1 MDYSEWLL
9 MGIYATPFV
18 LIWVWYMRRVGR
30 REKLAVKTLE
40 ESTKAGLT
48 EPASLHPVIDPNRCI
63 GSGSCVNACPEGNVL
78 GMIGGKAVLV
88 DPTRCIGHGAC
99 RLSCPRDAI
108 TLVFGTEKRGVDIPH
123 VSPDFQTNVPGI
135 YIAGELG
142 GMGLVRNAVNQGGQ
156 AMASIAKLPGLGKKE
171 RLDVVIV
178 GAGPAGLAAAM
189 GAIEKGI
196 RYEMLEQDSFGGTV
210 ANFPRGKMVM
220 TQPVKMPIVGKM
232 RFTEVSKEELMGYW
246 NKLVADHNV
255 HMRTGVRVDDIVK
268 DGDGFIVKTT
278 DGEFKTRA
286 VLLAIGRR
294 GTPRK
299 LGVPGEQLSKV
310 VYKLVDPEQYRGMHV
325 LVVGGGDS
333 ALEAAT
339 SIAAEEGT
347 TVTLS
352 YRSDAFGRAK
362 GKNRKKV
369 DDAVA
374 AGRLQLLMSSNV
386 KAIYPDK
393 VELEQN
399 GKTITLDN
407 DGVIVS
413 AGGILPTGFLKNIGI
428 VVETKHGTE

>member
-9 MGIYATPFV
+9 LGIYATPFV
-18 LIWVWYMRRVGR
+18 LIWLWYMRRVSR
-30 REKLAVKTLE
+30 REKLAVKTLS

-48 EPASLHPVIDPNRCI
+48 EPASLHPIIDPNRCI

-156 AMASIAKLPGLGKKE
+156 AMDAIAKLSGLGKKD
-171 RLDVVIV
+171 RLDVVII
-178 GAGPAGLAAAM
+178 GAGPAGLAAAL
-189 GAIEKGI
+189 GAIERGL

-232 RFTEVSKEELMGYW
+232 RFTEVSKEELMGFW
-246 NKLVADHNV
+246 TKIVADHNV
-255 HMRTGVRVDDIVK
+255 HMRTGVRVDDVEK
-268 DGDGFIVKTT
+268 DGDGFVVKSTGG
-278 DGEFKTRA
+278 DFKTRT

-299 LGVPGEQLSKV
+299 LGVPGEELTKV
-310 VYKLVDPEQYRGMHV
+310 CYKLIDPEQYRGKKV

-339 SIAAEEGT
+339 SIAEEPGT
-347 TVTLS
+347 SVSLS
-352 YRSDAFGRAK
+352 YRSDAFSRAK

-369 DDAVA
+369 EDAEA
-374 AGRLQLLMSSNV
+374 AGKLQVLLKSDV
-386 KAIYPDK
+386 KAIHPDK
-393 VELEQN
+393 VELEHD
-399 GKTITLDN
+399 GKMITLEN
-407 DGVIVS
+407 DAVIIS
-413 AGGILPTGFLKNIGI
+413 AGGILPTGFLKKIGI
-428 VVETKHGTE
+428 EVETKHGTV

>member
-1 MDYSEWLL
+1 MDYSEWLFVV
-9 MGIYATPFV
+9 IYATPFV
-18 LIWVWYMRRVGR
+18 LIWVWYMRRVSR
-30 REKLAVKTLE
+30 REKLAVQTLE

-48 EPASLHPVIDPNRCI
+48 EPASLHPIIDPNRCI

-156 AMASIAKLPGLGKKE
+156 AIDAIAKLSGLGKKD

-178 GAGPAGLAAAM
+178 GAGPAGLASAL
-189 GAIEKGI
+189 GAIEKGL

-246 NKLVADHNV
+246 NKIVADHNV
-255 HMRTGVRVDDIVK
+255 HMRTGVRVEDIVK
-268 DGDGFIVKTT
+268 EGDGFVVKSTGG
-278 DGEFKTRA
+278 DFKTRA

-299 LGVPGEQLSKV
+299 LGVPGEELTKV
-310 VYKLVDPEQYRGMHV
+310 VYRLIDPEQYRGMKV

-333 ALEAAT
+333 ALEAAA
-339 SIAAEEGT
+339 SIAAEPDT
-347 TVTLS
+347 SVSLS
-352 YRSDAFGRAK
+352 YRSEAFTRAK

-369 DDAVA
+369 EDAEA
-374 AGRLQLLMSSNV
+374 AGKLQVLMKSNV
-386 KAIYPDK
+386 KSITPDS
-393 VELEQN
+393 VELEQD
-399 GKTITLDN
+399 GKMITLDN
-407 DGVIVS
+407 DAVIVS
-413 AGGILPTGFLKNIGI
+413 AGGILPTGFLKSIGI
-428 VVETKHGTE
+428 EVETKHGTT

>member
-9 MGIYATPFV
+9 LGIYATPFV
-18 LIWVWYMRRVGR
+18 LIWLWYMRRVSR
-30 REKLAVKTLE
+30 REKLAVKTLA

-48 EPASLHPVIDPNRCI
+48 EPASLHPIIDPNRCI

-156 AMASIAKLPGLGKKE
+156 AMDSIAKLSGLGKKD
-171 RLDVVIV
+171 RLDVVII
-178 GAGPAGLAAAM
+178 GAGPAGLAAAL
-189 GAIEKGI
+189 GAIEKGL

-246 NKLVADHNV
+246 NKIVADHNV
-255 HMRTGVRVDDIVK
+255 HMRTGVRVDDVEK
-268 DGDGFIVKTT
+268 DGDGFVVKSTGG
-278 DGEFKTRA
+278 DFKTRA

-299 LGVPGEQLSKV
+299 LGVPGEELTKV
-310 VYKLVDPEQYRGMHV
+310 VYKLIDPEQYQGKKV

-339 SIAAEEGT
+339 SIAEEPGT
-347 TVTLS
+347 TVSLS
-352 YRSDAFGRAK
+352 YRSDAFSRAK

-369 DDAVA
+369 EDAEA
-374 AGRLQLLMSSNV
+374 AGKLQVLLKSNV
-386 KAIYPDK
+386 KVIHPDK
-393 VELEQN
+393 VELEHD
-399 GKTITLDN
+399 GKMITLDN
-407 DGVIVS
+407 DAMIVS
-413 AGGILPTGFLKNIGI
+413 AGGILPTGFLKKIGI
-428 VVETKHGTE
+428 EVETKHGTE

>member
-9 MGIYATPFV
+9 LGIYATPFV
-18 LIWVWYMRRVGR
+18 LIWLWYMRRVSR
-30 REKLAVKTLE
+30 REKLAVKTLS

-48 EPASLHPVIDPNRCI
+48 EPASLHPIIDPNRCI

-156 AMASIAKLPGLGKKE
+156 AMDAIAKLSGLGKKD
-171 RLDVVIV
+171 RLDVVII
-178 GAGPAGLAAAM
+178 GAGPAGLAAAL
-189 GAIEKGI
+189 GAIERGL

-232 RFTEVSKEELMGYW
+232 RFTEVSKEELMGFW
-246 NKLVADHNV
+246 TKIVADHNV
-255 HMRTGVRVDDIVK
+255 HMRTGVRVDDVEK
-268 DGDGFIVKTT
+268 DGDGFVVKSTGG
-278 DGEFKTRA
+278 DFKTRA

-299 LGVPGEQLSKV
+299 LGVPGEELTKV
-310 VYKLVDPEQYRGMHV
+310 CYKLIDPEQYRGKKV

-339 SIAAEEGT
+339 SIAEEPGT
-347 TVTLS
+347 SVSLS
-352 YRSDAFGRAK
+352 YRSDAFSRAK

-369 DDAVA
+369 EDAEA
-374 AGRLQLLMSSNV
+374 AGKLQVLLKSDV
-386 KAIYPDK
+386 KAIHPDK
-393 VELEQN
+393 VELEHD
-399 GKTITLDN
+399 GKMITLEN
-407 DGVIVS
+407 DAVIIS
-413 AGGILPTGFLKNIGI
+413 AGGILPTGFLKKIGI
-428 VVETKHGTE
+428 EVETKHGTV

>member
-1 MDYSEWLL
+1 
-9 MGIYATPFV
+9 
-18 LIWVWYMRRVGR
+18 MRRVSR
-30 REKLAVKTLE
+30 RERIAANTLA

-48 EPASLHPVIDPNRCI
+48 EPASLHPVIDPNLCI
-63 GSGSCVNACPEGNVL
+63 GSGSCVTACPEGNVL
-78 GMIGGKAVLV
+78 GLIAGKAVLV

-123 VSPDFQTNVPGI
+123 VSPDFQSNVPGI

-142 GMGLVRNAVNQGGQ
+142 GMGLVRNAVNQGHQ
-156 AMASIAKLPGLGKKE
+156 ALDSIAKLSGLGKKD

-178 GAGPAGLAAAM
+178 GAGPAGLSAAL
-189 GAIEKGI
+189 GAIEKGL

-246 NKLVADHNV
+246 NKIVADHNV
-255 HMRTGVRVDDIVK
+255 HMRTGVRVDDIVPE
-268 DGDGFIVKTT
+268 GDGFVVKSTGG
-278 DGEFKTRA
+278 DFHTRA

-299 LGVPGEQLSKV
+299 LGVPGEEMTKV
-310 VYKLVDPEQYRGMHV
+310 VYRLIDPEQYQGKKV

-339 SIAAEEGT
+339 SIAAEPGT

-352 YRSDAFGRAK
+352 YRSEAFGRAK
-362 GKNRKKV
+362 SKNRQKV
-369 DDAVA
+369 EDAQA
-374 AGRLQLLMSSNV
+374 NGTLQVLMSSNV
-386 KAIYPDK
+386 KEIHKDS
-393 VELEQN
+393 VEIEHEGKMMTLE
-399 GKTITLDN
+399 N
-407 DGVIVS
+407 DAVIIS
-413 AGGILPTGFLKNIGI
+413 AGGILPTAFLKNIGI